1 MKQAN
6 GKQENS
12 YMIYRGERRNRKKE
26 GSEKSGK
33 KIGEKKTFSYKV
45 QSMLQAKRLLSDL
58 RLGMTRIV

>member
-33 KIGEKKTFSYKV
+33 KIGEKKNI
-45 QSMLQAKRLLSDL
+45 L
-58 RLGMTRIV
+58 I